1 MLAKLILQYAATL
14 CFVGLTIV
22 GIVEKDWNY
31 GVGVNLGLVL
41 LYIFLYFSPIK

>member
-1 MLAKLILQYAATL
+1 MLAKLIFQYVATL

-31 GVGVNLGLVL
+31 GVGVNLGLVV